1 MTSVTISSQ
10 PEKTNFLTRLLGVLK
25 KIPPVYPTFLVIYI
39 VVGALNEN
47 YTTFD
52 GIFQF
57 LRRSSPTAIL
67 AIGQMFVLASG
78 GFDLSVGSL
87 ISLVLFGSSI
97 VISNDP
103 ANAAKSIAI
112 VLGIGVLV
120 GLVNGITVSY
130 LRVPSFIVTL
140 GMLLLLR
147 GMALYW
153 VGGAPKGYFT
163 DNWRMFGRGYIE
175 DVPIVGRFP
184 IALIILI
191 VIFIIS
197 YYLFHKSNLGKQ
209 ILAIGDNARASHLSG
224 VKVHLVRVVAFV
236 FSSVLAVI
244 AGILIGGAGGIS
256 QTAGVG
262 LEMQAVSA
270 AVIGGT
276 MLLGGKGSVPNAIF
290 GAFTLEALFNL
301 LNLLGLPKPY
311 KDAVQGIIIIG
322 AVAYAAIST
331 RRKR

>member
-1 MTSVTISSQ
+1 MTPTTVGTQSQTSQFLNSSIA
-10 PEKTNFLTRLLGVLK
+10 LIK
-25 KIPPVYPTFLVIYI
+25 KIPPVYPTFFLIYFI
-39 VVGALNEN
+39 VGALNQN

-67 AIGQMFVLASG
+67 AVGQMFVLASG

-87 ISLVLFGSSI
+87 ISLILFGSSI
-97 VISNDP
+97 LIYNDP
-103 ANAAKSIAI
+103 ANAPKTIM
-112 VLGIGVLV
+112 VVMGIGVVV
-120 GLVNGITVSY
+120 GLVNGFIVSI
-130 LRVPSFIVTL
+130 LKVPSFIVTL

-147 GMALYW
+147 GMGLYW

-163 DNWRMFGRGYIE
+163 DNFRVFGRGYIE
-175 DVPIVGRFP
+175 NVPIFGRFP

-191 VIFIIS
+191 VLFLIS

-209 ILAIGDNARASHLSG
+209 ILAIGDNATAGQLSG
-224 VKVHLVRVVAFV
+224 VNVRLVRIIAFV
-236 FSSVLAVI
+236 LSSVFAVI

-276 MLLGGKGSVPNAIF
+276 LLLGGKGSVPNAIF

-322 AVAYAAIST
+322 AVAYAALST